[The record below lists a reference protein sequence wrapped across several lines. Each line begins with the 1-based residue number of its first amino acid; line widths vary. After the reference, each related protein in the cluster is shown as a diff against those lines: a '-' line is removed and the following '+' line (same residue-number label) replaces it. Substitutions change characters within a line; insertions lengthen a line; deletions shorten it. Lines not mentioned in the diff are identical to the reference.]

1 MSVAFDT
8 LRAARRLRDE
18 GGFEEKQAAILVDIF
33 AQAMAESLAT
43 KEDLQKTET
52 ALRSDLEK
60 TETALRS
67 DLEKTETALRSDMAA
82 LRSDMERMEGRL
94 RSEIAGLRSD
104 MGTVESALRADLEK
118 LEQRMTIRLG
128 TMMVA
133 GFAIVV
139 ALLKLL

>member
-18 GGFEEKQAAILVDIF
+18 GGFDEKQAGTLVATF
-33 AQAMAESLAT
+33 AEGMGETLAT
-43 KEDLQKTET
+43 KADVS

-67 DLEKTETALRSDMAA
+67 DLEK
-82 LRSDMERMEGRL
+82 
-94 RSEIAGLRSD
+94 
-104 MGTVESALRADLEK
+104 

-128 TMMVA
+128 GMMVV
-133 GFAIVV
+133 GLGIVV

>member
-18 GGFEEKQAAILVDIF
+18 GGFDEMQAGTLVATF
-33 AQAMAESLAT
+33 AEGMGETLAT
-43 KEDLQKTET
+43 KADVSALRSDLEKMET
-52 ALRSDLEK
+52 AFRSDLEK

-67 DLEKTETALRSDMAA
+67 EM
-82 LRSDMERMEGRL
+82 
-94 RSEIAGLRSD
+94 
-104 MGTVESALRADLEK
+104 EK

-128 TMMVA
+128 GMMVV
-133 GFAIVV
+133 GLGIVV